1 MTDSYVE
8 GIRNERL
15 FTFYFFKFINLKFSI
30 MNKKFLS
37 VILFSALMVGTAGTF
52 TSCKDYD
59 DDIDQINKELTD
71 IKSSLSALQAKV
83 DAGKYVTNVTK
94 SGDGIVVTWNDNSTS
109 TIETIKGD
117 KGDKGD
123 KVEITI
129 DPTTKNW
136 KIDGT
141 DTGICAEGKDGGA
154 GTPGTPGAAGKDAK
168 SPTISEETGNW
179 VVYAWDSE
187 KQEYVGTDT
196 GVSAKG
202 ASAYVVDKGNYYE
215 LNVAVDKAGSA
226 YTTVKLPK
234 TPVVITEIEVMGQ
247 VVTEDNGKTYQVTDW
262 SEPISY
268 NFVLATKANADK
280 WNKLDGAK
288 KLKEGQALSTLSNGN
303 LLVRIAP
310 AALDASEFSFK
321 MVNSKLGEAPMTLG
335 TPTAFNGLLT
345 RAVSGNGLW
354 AMPLSAN
361 EGETYKKEA
370 DYKAKFTVGDKA
382 IAYALQE
389 ADGFTTLYNLSF
401 EFNENIDLA
410 AKPIKLNDKA
420 IDSAT
425 DQDNTK
431 VTPATIGELLT
442 VKFDNPQNVYDAY
455 VEIDEATIV
464 RWGITDINGLSFKIG
479 KLADNITTTYFPI
492 TIHYVALDGMVK
504 STTTNVKPA
513 KSLNGVT
520 TLPSQNIEISAT
532 VANNKKDYSL
542 TPMFEDLAGSAL
554 ILWKADVAD
563 KAITV
568 YRVESTGDV
577 VEEGLANAVTFD
589 KSALKDITK
598 LTLNVDAA
606 RTTAYKLDKSYYAK
620 IDFKDANGEILNTVK
635 APFTLSIPALSKFLV
650 KENVVFGTTST
661 GKAYMNV
668 EDQATPYSADG
679 VSRYAFK
686 HAFNKFDNV
695 YANNSTIKFAID
707 PAQKI
712 GNTVIV
718 GNYAKLVEIAA
729 TATQK
734 PEVAIELIAS
744 ADGSQ
749 KAYHTPINIVIA
761 EAKYLGIYPYGETE
775 RAANAFKL
783 DVMSPIEQGTVEAAS
798 AAGISVVATS
808 EGVAKLYEKD
818 FKAATYAGIAY
829 KIFKDK
835 FAAGDTE
842 ASLYTSP
849 YISDVTFES
858 ANTNVFTVEKNGV
871 GAKKN
876 GNKVEEGYVEVTPK
890 NAGYDTTEKLNV
902 TVKDIWGYT
911 KKADIN
917 VTVKPNSAN

>member
-1 MTDSYVE
+1 
-8 GIRNERL
+8 
-15 FTFYFFKFINLKFSI
+15 

-136 KIDGT
+136 KIDGI

-154 GTPGTPGAAGKDAK
+154 GTPGAPGAAGKDAK

-247 VVTEDNGKTYQVTDW
+247 VVTKDNGKTYQVTDW

-577 VEEGLANAVTFD
+577 VETGLANAVTFD

>member
-1 MTDSYVE
+1 
-8 GIRNERL
+8 
-15 FTFYFFKFINLKFSI
+15 

-141 DTGICAEGKDGGA
+141 DTGICAEAKDGGA
-154 GTPGTPGAAGKDAK
+154 GTPGAPGAAGKDAK

-577 VEEGLANAVTFD
+577 VETGLANAVTFD

>member
-1 MTDSYVE
+1 
-8 GIRNERL
+8 
-15 FTFYFFKFINLKFSI
+15 

-136 KIDGT
+136 KIDGI

-154 GTPGTPGAAGKDAK
+154 GTPGAPGAAGKDAK

-247 VVTEDNGKTYQVTDW
+247 VVTKDNGKTYQVTDW

-370 DYKAKFTVGDKA
+370 DYKAKFTVDNKA

-464 RWGITDINGLSFKIG
+464 RWGITDIDGLSFKIG

-492 TIHYVALDGMVK
+492 TIHYVALDGKVT
-504 STTTNVKPA
+504 STPTNVKPA
-513 KSLNGVT
+513 KSLSGVT
-520 TLPSQNIEISAT
+520 TLPTQNFEISAT
-532 VANNKKDYSL
+532 AANNKKDYSL
-542 TPMFEDLAGSAL
+542 APMFEDLANNAL
-554 ILWKADVAD
+554 VLWKADVDIAKTKD
-563 KAITV
+563 AIKV
-568 YRVESTGDV
+568 YRINANGTTTEMPNVTV
-577 VEEGLANAVTFD
+577 VFD
-589 KSALKDITK
+589 KDNKDLTK
-598 LTLNVDAA
+598 LTINVDDA
-606 RTTAYKLDKSYYAK
+606 RSTAYELDKNYYA
-620 IDFKDANGEILNTVK
+620 EIKFLDQNSEVLNTVK

-661 GKAYMNV
+661 GKAYMNT
-668 EDQATPYSADG
+668 EDLVTPAAGTPYA
-679 VSRYAFK
+679 SRYAFK

-695 YANNSTIKFAID
+695 YANSSTITFAID

-712 GNTVIV
+712 NNVAVANTH
-718 GNYAKLVEIAA
+718 AKLTDAS
-729 TATQK
+729 TSN
-734 PEVAIELIAS
+734 VAIELIG
-744 ADGSQ
+744 D
-749 KAYHTPINIVIA
+749 KAYHTPINIVISD
-761 EAKYLGIYPYGETE
+761 AKYLGIYAYGETE

-890 NAGYDTTEKLNV
+890 NAGYDTTEKRNV

>member
-1 MTDSYVE
+1 
-8 GIRNERL
+8 
-15 FTFYFFKFINLKFSI
+15 

-154 GTPGTPGAAGKDAK
+154 GTPGAPGAAGKDAK

-504 STTTNVKPA
+504 YTTTNVKPA

-577 VEEGLANAVTFD
+577 VETGLANAVTFD

>member
-1 MTDSYVE
+1 
-8 GIRNERL
+8 
-15 FTFYFFKFINLKFSI
+15 

-37 VILFSALMVGTAGTF
+37 VILFSALMIGTAGTF

-59 DDIDQINKELTD
+59 DDIDQINNELTE

-94 SGDGIVVTWNDNSTS
+94 SGDGIVVTWNDGTSS

-123 KVEITI
+123 KVTITI
-129 DPTTKNW
+129 DPTSKNW
-136 KIDGT
+136 MIDGI
-141 DTGICAEGKDGGA
+141 DTGICAEGKDGA
-154 GTPGTPGAAGKDAK
+154 GTSGTNGVDAK
-168 SPTISEETGNW
+168 SPSISETTGNW

-234 TPVVITEIEVMGQ
+234 TPVVITEIEVLGQ
-247 VVTEDNGKTYQVTDW
+247 IIENADGSAKLTAWGNAGI
-262 SEPISY
+262 PY
-268 NFVLATKANADK
+268 NFTLVSKAQAK
-280 WNKLDGAK
+280 AWNDLDGSK
-288 KLKEGQALSTLSNGN
+288 KLKENQALSTLSNSD
-303 LLVRIAP
+303 LLIRIAP

-335 TPTAFNGLLT
+335 APEAFNGLLT

-354 AMPLSAN
+354 KVAVSAN
-361 EGETYKKEA
+361 EGETYENNA
-370 DYKAKFTVGDKA
+370 AYNANFTYKSNP

-389 ADGFTTLYNLSF
+389 ADGFATTYNLSF
-401 EFNENIDLA
+401 KYDNSIDLTA
-410 AKPIKLNDKA
+410 EPVSINDEA
-420 IDSAT
+420 LAT
-425 DQDNTK
+425 LPNTTP
-431 VTPATIGELLT
+431 VTVGEMLT
-442 VKFDNPQNVYDAY
+442 VEFDNPQNVYDDY
-455 VEIDEATIV
+455 IEIDEATQV
-464 RWGITDINGLSFKIG
+464 RWGITDIEGLSFKVG

-492 TIHYVALDGMVK
+492 IVHYVTLDGNTA
-504 STTTNVKPA
+504 STTYNIKPA
-513 KSLNGVT
+513 KTLNGVT
-520 TLPSQNIEISAT
+520 VLESQNIEISAT

-554 ILWKADVAD
+554 ILWKADVED

-577 VEEGLANAVTFD
+577 VEAGLANAVTFD

-635 APFTLSIPALSKFLV
+635 VPFTLSIPALSKFLV

-661 GKAYMNV
+661 GKAYMNT
-668 EDQATPYSADG
+668 EDLVTPAAGTPYA
-679 VSRYAFK
+679 SRYAFK

-695 YANNSTIKFAID
+695 YANSSTITFAID

-712 GNTVIV
+712 NNAAVANTH
-718 GNYAKLVEIAA
+718 AKLTDAS
-729 TATQK
+729 TSD
-734 PEVAIELIAS
+734 VAIELIG
-744 ADGSQ
+744 D
-749 KAYHTPINIVIA
+749 KAYHTPINIVISD
-761 EAKYLGIYPYGETE
+761 AKYLGIYAYGETE

-835 FAAGDTE
+835 FAATGDTE
-842 ASLYTSP
+842 ATLYTSP

>member
-1 MTDSYVE
+1 
-8 GIRNERL
+8 
-15 FTFYFFKFINLKFSI
+15 

-136 KIDGT
+136 KIDGI

-154 GTPGTPGAAGKDAK
+154 GTPGAPGAAGKDAK

-370 DYKAKFTVGDKA
+370 DYKAKFTVDNKA

-464 RWGITDINGLSFKIG
+464 RWGITDIDGLSFKIG

-532 VANNKKDYSL
+532 AANNKKDYSL

-577 VEEGLANAVTFD
+577 VETGLANAVTFD

>member
-1 MTDSYVE
+1 MRKGFKMRDYS
-8 GIRNERL
+8 L
-15 FTFYFFKFINLKFSI
+15 FIFFKFINLKFSI

-37 VILFSALMVGTAGTF
+37 VILFSALMVGTTGTF

-59 DDIDQINKELTD
+59 DDIDQINNELTE

-94 SGDGIVVTWNDNSTS
+94 SGDGIVVTWNDGTSS

-123 KVEITI
+123 KVTITI
-129 DPTTKNW
+129 DPTSKNW
-136 KIDGT
+136 MIDGI
-141 DTGICAEGKDGGA
+141 DTGICAEGKDGA
-154 GTPGTPGAAGKDAK
+154 GTSGTNGVDAK
-168 SPTISEETGNW
+168 SPSISETTGNW

-234 TPVVITEIEVMGQ
+234 TPVVITEIEVLGQ
-247 VVTEDNGKTYQVTDW
+247 IIENADGSAKLTAWGNAGI
-262 SEPISY
+262 PY
-268 NFVLATKANADK
+268 NFTLVSKAQAK
-280 WNKLDGAK
+280 AWNDLDGSK
-288 KLKEGQALSTLSNGN
+288 KLKENQALSTLSNSD
-303 LLVRIAP
+303 LLIRIAP

-335 TPTAFNGLLT
+335 APEAFNGLLT

-354 AMPLSAN
+354 KVAVSAN
-361 EGETYKKEA
+361 EGETYKDNA
-370 DYKAKFTVGDKA
+370 AYNANFTYKSNP

-389 ADGFTTLYNLSF
+389 ADGFATTYNLSF
-401 EFNENIDLA
+401 KYDNSIDLTA
-410 AKPIKLNDKA
+410 EPVSINDEA
-420 IDSAT
+420 LAT
-425 DQDNTK
+425 LPNTTP
-431 VTPATIGELLT
+431 VTVGEMLT
-442 VKFDNPQNVYDAY
+442 VEFDNPQNVYDAY
-455 VEIDEATIV
+455 IEIDEATQV
-464 RWGITDINGLSFKIG
+464 RWGITDIEGLSFKVG

-492 TIHYVALDGMVK
+492 IVHYVTLDGNTA
-504 STTTNVKPA
+504 STTYNIKPA
-513 KSLNGVT
+513 KTLNGVT
-520 TLPSQNIEISAT
+520 VLESQNIEISAT
-532 VANNKKDYSL
+532 AANNKKDYSL

-554 ILWKADVAD
+554 ILWKADVED

-577 VEEGLANAVTFD
+577 VEAGLANAVTFD

-635 APFTLSIPALSKFLV
+635 VPFTLSIPALSKFLV

-661 GKAYMNV
+661 GKAYMNT
-668 EDQATPYSADG
+668 EDLVTPAAGTPYA
-679 VSRYAFK
+679 SRYAFK

-695 YANNSTIKFAID
+695 YANSSTITFAID

-712 GNTVIV
+712 NNAAVANTH
-718 GNYAKLVEIAA
+718 AKLTDAS
-729 TATQK
+729 TSD
-734 PEVAIELIAS
+734 VAIELIG
-744 ADGSQ
+744 D
-749 KAYHTPINIVIA
+749 KAYHTPINIVISD
-761 EAKYLGIYPYGETE
+761 AKYLGIYAYGETE

-835 FAAGDTE
+835 FAATGDTE
-842 ASLYTSP
+842 ATLYTSP

>member
-1 MTDSYVE
+1 M
-8 GIRNERL
+8 
-15 FTFYFFKFINLKFSI
+15 
-30 MNKKFLS
+30 
-37 VILFSALMVGTAGTF
+37 
-52 TSCKDYD
+52 
-59 DDIDQINKELTD
+59 
-71 IKSSLSALQAKV
+71 
-83 DAGKYVTNVTK
+83 
-94 SGDGIVVTWNDNSTS
+94 
-109 TIETIKGD
+109 
-117 KGDKGD
+117 
-123 KVEITI
+123 
-129 DPTTKNW
+129 
-136 KIDGT
+136 
-141 DTGICAEGKDGGA
+141 
-154 GTPGTPGAAGKDAK
+154 
-168 SPTISEETGNW
+168 
-179 VVYAWDSE
+179 
-187 KQEYVGTDT
+187 
-196 GVSAKG
+196 
-202 ASAYVVDKGNYYE
+202 
-215 LNVAVDKAGSA
+215 
-226 YTTVKLPK
+226 
-234 TPVVITEIEVMGQ
+234 
-247 VVTEDNGKTYQVTDW
+247 
-262 SEPISY
+262 
-268 NFVLATKANADK
+268 
-280 WNKLDGAK
+280 
-288 KLKEGQALSTLSNGN
+288 
-303 LLVRIAP
+303 
-310 AALDASEFSFK
+310 
-321 MVNSKLGEAPMTLG
+321 
-335 TPTAFNGLLT
+335 
-345 RAVSGNGLW
+345 
-354 AMPLSAN
+354 
-361 EGETYKKEA
+361 
-370 DYKAKFTVGDKA
+370 
-382 IAYALQE
+382 
-389 ADGFTTLYNLSF
+389 
-401 EFNENIDLA
+401 
-410 AKPIKLNDKA
+410 
-420 IDSAT
+420 
-425 DQDNTK
+425 
-431 VTPATIGELLT
+431 
-442 VKFDNPQNVYDAY
+442 KFDNPQNVYDAY

-464 RWGITDINGLSFKIG
+464 RWGITDIDGLSFKIG

-492 TIHYVALDGMVK
+492 TIHYVALDGVVK

-513 KSLNGVT
+513 KSLSGVT

-532 VANNKKDYSL
+532 AANNKKDYSL

-577 VEEGLANAVTFD
+577 VEAGLANAVTFD

-661 GKAYMNV
+661 GKAYMNT
-668 EDQATPYSADG
+668 EDLVTPAAGTPYA
-679 VSRYAFK
+679 SRYAFK

-695 YANNSTIKFAID
+695 YANSSTITFAID

-712 GNTVIV
+712 NNVAVANTH
-718 GNYAKLVEIAA
+718 AKLTDAS
-729 TATQK
+729 TSN
-734 PEVAIELIAS
+734 VAIELIG
-744 ADGSQ
+744 D
-749 KAYHTPINIVIA
+749 KAYHTPINIVISD
-761 EAKYLGIYPYGETE
+761 AKYLGIYAYGETE

>member
-1 MTDSYVE
+1 
-8 GIRNERL
+8 
-15 FTFYFFKFINLKFSI
+15 

-37 VILFSALMVGTAGTF
+37 VILFSALMIGTAGTF

-59 DDIDQINKELTD
+59 DDIDQINNELTE

-94 SGDGIVVTWNDNSTS
+94 SGDGIVVTWNDGTSS

-123 KVEITI
+123 KVTITI
-129 DPTTKNW
+129 DPTSKNW
-136 KIDGT
+136 MIDGI
-141 DTGICAEGKDGGA
+141 DTGICAEGKDGA
-154 GTPGTPGAAGKDAK
+154 GTSGTNGVDAK
-168 SPTISEETGNW
+168 SPSISETTGNW

-247 VVTEDNGKTYQVTDW
+247 VATEDNGKTYQVTDW

-288 KLKEGQALSTLSNGN
+288 KLKEGQALSTLSNRN

-370 DYKAKFTVGDKA
+370 DYKAKFTVDNKA

-455 VEIDEATIV
+455 IEIDEATIV
-464 RWGITDINGLSFKIG
+464 RWGITDIDGLSFKIG

-492 TIHYVALDGMVK
+492 TIHYVALDGVVK

-513 KSLNGVT
+513 KSLSGVT

-532 VANNKKDYSL
+532 AANNKKDYSL

-577 VEEGLANAVTFD
+577 VETGLANAVTFD

-661 GKAYMNV
+661 GKAYMNT
-668 EDQATPYSADG
+668 EDLVTSAAGTPYA
-679 VSRYAFK
+679 SRYAFK

-695 YANNSTIKFAID
+695 YANSSTITFAID

-712 GNTVIV
+712 NNVAVANTH
-718 GNYAKLVEIAA
+718 AKLTNAS
-729 TATQK
+729 TSN
-734 PEVAIELIAS
+734 VAIELIG
-744 ADGSQ
+744 D
-749 KAYHTPINIVIA
+749 KAYHTPINIVISD
-761 EAKYLGIYPYGETE
+761 AKYLGIYAYGETE

-835 FAAGDTE
+835 FATGDTE

>member
-1 MTDSYVE
+1 
-8 GIRNERL
+8 
-15 FTFYFFKFINLKFSI
+15 

-37 VILFSALMVGTAGTF
+37 VILFSALMIGTAGTF

-59 DDIDQINKELTD
+59 DDIDQINNELTE

-94 SGDGIVVTWNDNSTS
+94 SGDGIVVTWNDGTSS

-123 KVEITI
+123 KVTITI
-129 DPTTKNW
+129 DPTSKNW
-136 KIDGT
+136 MIDGI
-141 DTGICAEGKDGGA
+141 DTGICAEGKDGA
-154 GTPGTPGAAGKDAK
+154 GTSGTNGVDAK
-168 SPTISEETGNW
+168 SPSISETTGNW

-234 TPVVITEIEVMGQ
+234 TPVVITEIEVLGQ
-247 VVTEDNGKTYQVTDW
+247 IIENADGSAKLTAWGNAGI
-262 SEPISY
+262 PY
-268 NFVLATKANADK
+268 NFTLVSKAQAK
-280 WNKLDGAK
+280 AWNDLDGSK
-288 KLKEGQALSTLSNGN
+288 KLKENQALSTLSNSD
-303 LLVRIAP
+303 LLIRIAP

-335 TPTAFNGLLT
+335 VPEAFNGLLT

-354 AMPLSAN
+354 KVAVSAN
-361 EGETYKKEA
+361 EGETYKDNA
-370 DYKAKFTVGDKA
+370 AYNANFTYKTNP

-389 ADGFTTLYNLSF
+389 ADGFATTYNLSF
-401 EFNENIDLA
+401 EYDGTIDLTA
-410 AKPIKLNDKA
+410 APISINDEA
-420 IDSAT
+420 LAAQPST
-425 DQDNTK
+425 TS
-431 VTPATIGELLT
+431 VTVGEMLT
-442 VKFDNPQNVYDAY
+442 VEFDNPQNVYDAY
-455 VEIDEATIV
+455 IEIDEATQV
-464 RWGITDINGLSFKIG
+464 RWGITDIEGLSFKVG

-492 TIHYVALDGMVK
+492 IVHYVTLDGNTA
-504 STTTNVKPA
+504 STTYNIKPA
-513 KSLNGVT
+513 KTLNGVT
-520 TLPSQNIEISAT
+520 VLESQNIEISAT
-532 VANNKKDYSL
+532 AANNKKDYSL
-542 TPMFEDLAGSAL
+542 APMFEDLAGSAL
-554 ILWKADVAD
+554 ILWKADVED

-577 VEEGLANAVTFD
+577 VEAGLANAVTFD

-635 APFTLSIPALSKFLV
+635 VPFTLSIPALSKFLV

-661 GKAYMNV
+661 GKAYMNT
-668 EDQATPYSADG
+668 EDLVTPAAGTPYA
-679 VSRYAFK
+679 SRYAFK

-695 YANNSTIKFAID
+695 YANSSTITFAID

-712 GNTVIV
+712 NNAAVANTH
-718 GNYAKLVEIAA
+718 AKLTDAS
-729 TATQK
+729 TSD
-734 PEVAIELIAS
+734 VAIELIG
-744 ADGSQ
+744 D
-749 KAYHTPINIVIA
+749 KAYHTPINIVISD
-761 EAKYLGIYPYGETE
+761 AKYLGIYAYGETE

-835 FAAGDTE
+835 FATGDTE

-890 NAGYDTTEKLNV
+890 NAGYDTTVKLNV

>member
-8 GIRNERL
+8 GIQNERL

-37 VILFSALMVGTAGTF
+37 VILFSALMVGTTGTF

-59 DDIDQINKELTD
+59 DDIDQINNELTE

-94 SGDGIVVTWNDNSTS
+94 SGDGIVVTWNDGTSS

-123 KVEITI
+123 KVTITI
-129 DPTTKNW
+129 DPTSKNW
-136 KIDGT
+136 MIDGI
-141 DTGICAEGKDGGA
+141 DTGICAEGKDGA
-154 GTPGTPGAAGKDAK
+154 GTSGTNGVDAK
-168 SPTISEETGNW
+168 SPSISETTGNW

-234 TPVVITEIEVMGQ
+234 TPVVITEIEVLGQ
-247 VVTEDNGKTYQVTDW
+247 IIENADGSAKLTAWGNAGI
-262 SEPISY
+262 PY
-268 NFVLATKANADK
+268 NFTLVSKAQAK
-280 WNKLDGAK
+280 AWNDLDGSK
-288 KLKEGQALSTLSNGN
+288 KLKENQALSTLSNSD
-303 LLVRIAP
+303 LLIRIAP

-335 TPTAFNGLLT
+335 APEAFNGLLT

-354 AMPLSAN
+354 KVAVSAN
-361 EGETYKKEA
+361 EGETYKDNA
-370 DYKAKFTVGDKA
+370 AYNANFTYKSNP

-389 ADGFTTLYNLSF
+389 ADGFATTYNLSF
-401 EFNENIDLA
+401 KYDNSIDLTA
-410 AKPIKLNDKA
+410 EPVSINDEA
-420 IDSAT
+420 LAT
-425 DQDNTK
+425 LPNTTP
-431 VTPATIGELLT
+431 VTVGEMLT
-442 VKFDNPQNVYDAY
+442 VEFDNPQNVYDAY
-455 VEIDEATIV
+455 IEIDEATQV
-464 RWGITDINGLSFKIG
+464 RWGITDIEGLSFKVG

-492 TIHYVALDGMVK
+492 IVHYVTLDGNTA
-504 STTTNVKPA
+504 STTYNIKPA
-513 KSLNGVT
+513 KTLNGVT
-520 TLPSQNIEISAT
+520 VLESQNIEISAT
-532 VANNKKDYSL
+532 AANNKKDYSL

-554 ILWKADVAD
+554 ILWKADVED

-577 VEEGLANAVTFD
+577 VEAGLANAVTFD

-635 APFTLSIPALSKFLV
+635 VPFTLSIPALSKFLV

-661 GKAYMNV
+661 GKAYMNT
-668 EDQATPYSADG
+668 EDLVTPAAGTPYA
-679 VSRYAFK
+679 SRYAFK

-695 YANNSTIKFAID
+695 YANSSTITFAID

-712 GNTVIV
+712 NNAAVANTH
-718 GNYAKLVEIAA
+718 AKLTDAS
-729 TATQK
+729 TSD
-734 PEVAIELIAS
+734 VAIELIG
-744 ADGSQ
+744 D
-749 KAYHTPINIVIA
+749 KAYHTPINIVISD
-761 EAKYLGIYPYGETE
+761 AKYLGIYAYGETE

-835 FAAGDTE
+835 FAATGDTE
-842 ASLYTSP
+842 ATLYTSP

>member
-1 MTDSYVE
+1 
-8 GIRNERL
+8 
-15 FTFYFFKFINLKFSI
+15 

-59 DDIDQINKELTD
+59 DDIDQINNELTE

-94 SGDGIVVTWNDNSTS
+94 SGDGIVVTWNDGTSS

-123 KVEITI
+123 KVTITI
-129 DPTTKNW
+129 DPTSKNW
-136 KIDGT
+136 MIDGI
-141 DTGICAEGKDGGA
+141 DTGICAEGKDGA
-154 GTPGTPGAAGKDAK
+154 GTSGTNGVDAK
-168 SPTISEETGNW
+168 SPSISETTGNW

-234 TPVVITEIEVMGQ
+234 TPVVITEIEVLGQ
-247 VVTEDNGKTYQVTDW
+247 IIENADGSAKLTAWGNAGI
-262 SEPISY
+262 PY
-268 NFVLATKANADK
+268 NFTLVSKAQAK
-280 WNKLDGAK
+280 AWNDLDGSK
-288 KLKEGQALSTLSNGN
+288 KLKENQALSTLSNSD
-303 LLVRIAP
+303 LLIRIAP

-335 TPTAFNGLLT
+335 APEAFNGLLT

-354 AMPLSAN
+354 KVAVSAN
-361 EGETYKKEA
+361 EGETYKDNA
-370 DYKAKFTVGDKA
+370 AYNANFTYKSNP

-389 ADGFTTLYNLSF
+389 ADGFATTYNLSF
-401 EFNENIDLA
+401 KYDNSIDLTA
-410 AKPIKLNDKA
+410 EPVSINDEA
-420 IDSAT
+420 LAT
-425 DQDNTK
+425 LPNTTP
-431 VTPATIGELLT
+431 VTVGEMLT
-442 VKFDNPQNVYDAY
+442 VEFDNPQNVYDAY
-455 VEIDEATIV
+455 IEIDEATQV
-464 RWGITDINGLSFKIG
+464 RWGITDIEGLSFKVG

-492 TIHYVALDGMVK
+492 IVHYVTLDGNTA
-504 STTTNVKPA
+504 STTYNIKPA
-513 KSLNGVT
+513 KTLNGVT
-520 TLPSQNIEISAT
+520 VLESQNIEISAT
-532 VANNKKDYSL
+532 AANNKKDYSL

-554 ILWKADVAD
+554 ILWKADVED

-577 VEEGLANAVTFD
+577 VEAGLANAVTFD

-635 APFTLSIPALSKFLV
+635 VPFTLSIPALSKFLV

-661 GKAYMNV
+661 GKAYMNT
-668 EDQATPYSADG
+668 EDLVTPAAGTPYA
-679 VSRYAFK
+679 SRYAFK

-695 YANNSTIKFAID
+695 YANSSTITFAID

-712 GNTVIV
+712 NNAAVANTH
-718 GNYAKLVEIAA
+718 AKLTDAS
-729 TATQK
+729 TSD
-734 PEVAIELIAS
+734 VAIELIG
-744 ADGSQ
+744 D
-749 KAYHTPINIVIA
+749 KAYHTPINIVISD
-761 EAKYLGIYPYGETE
+761 AKYLGIYAYGETE

-835 FAAGDTE
+835 FAATGDTE
-842 ASLYTSP
+842 ATLYTSP

>member
-1 MTDSYVE
+1 
-8 GIRNERL
+8 
-15 FTFYFFKFINLKFSI
+15 

-37 VILFSALMVGTAGTF
+37 VILFSALMVGTTGTF

-59 DDIDQINKELTD
+59 DDIDQINNELTE

-94 SGDGIVVTWNDNSTS
+94 SGDGIVVTWNDGTSS

-123 KVEITI
+123 KVTITI
-129 DPTTKNW
+129 DPTSKNW
-136 KIDGT
+136 MIDGI
-141 DTGICAEGKDGGA
+141 DTGICAEGKDGA
-154 GTPGTPGAAGKDAK
+154 GTSGTNGVDAK
-168 SPTISEETGNW
+168 SPSISETTGNW

-234 TPVVITEIEVMGQ
+234 TPVVITEIEVLGQ
-247 VVTEDNGKTYQVTDW
+247 IIENADGSAKLTAWGNAGI
-262 SEPISY
+262 PY
-268 NFVLATKANADK
+268 NFTLVSKAQAK
-280 WNKLDGAK
+280 AWNDLDGSK
-288 KLKEGQALSTLSNGN
+288 KLKENQALSTLSNSD
-303 LLVRIAP
+303 LLIRIAP

-335 TPTAFNGLLT
+335 APEAFNGLLT

-354 AMPLSAN
+354 KVAVSAN
-361 EGETYKKEA
+361 EGETYKDNA
-370 DYKAKFTVGDKA
+370 AYNANFTYKNNP

-389 ADGFTTLYNLSF
+389 ADGFATTYNLSF
-401 EFNENIDLA
+401 KYDNSIDLTA
-410 AKPIKLNDKA
+410 EPVSINDEA
-420 IDSAT
+420 LAT
-425 DQDNTK
+425 LPNTTP
-431 VTPATIGELLT
+431 VTVGEMLT
-442 VKFDNPQNVYDAY
+442 VEFDNPQNVYDAY
-455 VEIDEATIV
+455 IEIDEATQV
-464 RWGITDINGLSFKIG
+464 RWGITDIEGLSFKVG

-492 TIHYVALDGMVK
+492 IVHYVTLDGNTA
-504 STTTNVKPA
+504 STTYNIKPA
-513 KSLNGVT
+513 KTLNGVT
-520 TLPSQNIEISAT
+520 VLESQNIEISAT
-532 VANNKKDYSL
+532 AANNKKDYSL

-554 ILWKADVAD
+554 ILWKADVED

-577 VEEGLANAVTFD
+577 VEAGLANAVTFD

-635 APFTLSIPALSKFLV
+635 VPFTLSIPALSKFLV

-661 GKAYMNV
+661 GKAYMNT
-668 EDQATPYSADG
+668 EDLVTPAAGTPYA
-679 VSRYAFK
+679 SRYAFK

-695 YANNSTIKFAID
+695 YANSSTITFAID

-712 GNTVIV
+712 NNAAVANTH
-718 GNYAKLVEIAA
+718 AKLTDAS
-729 TATQK
+729 TSD
-734 PEVAIELIAS
+734 VAIELIG
-744 ADGSQ
+744 D
-749 KAYHTPINIVIA
+749 KAYHTPINIVISD
-761 EAKYLGIYPYGETE
+761 AKYLGIYAYGETE

-835 FAAGDTE
+835 FAATGDTE
-842 ASLYTSP
+842 ATLYTSP

>member
-1 MTDSYVE
+1 
-8 GIRNERL
+8 
-15 FTFYFFKFINLKFSI
+15 

>member
-1 MTDSYVE
+1 
-8 GIRNERL
+8 
-15 FTFYFFKFINLKFSI
+15 

-37 VILFSALMVGTAGTF
+37 VILFSALMVGTTGTF

-59 DDIDQINKELTD
+59 DDIDQINNELTE

-94 SGDGIVVTWNDNSTS
+94 SGDGIVVTWNDGTSS

-123 KVEITI
+123 KVTITI
-129 DPTTKNW
+129 DPTSKNW
-136 KIDGT
+136 MIDGI
-141 DTGICAEGKDGGA
+141 DTGICAEGKDGA
-154 GTPGTPGAAGKDAK
+154 GTSGTNGVDAK
-168 SPTISEETGNW
+168 SPSISETTGNW

-234 TPVVITEIEVMGQ
+234 TPVVITEIEVLGQ
-247 VVTEDNGKTYQVTDW
+247 IIENADGSAKLTAWGNDGI
-262 SEPISY
+262 PY
-268 NFVLATKANADK
+268 NFTLVSKAQAK
-280 WNKLDGAK
+280 AWNDLDGSK
-288 KLKEGQALSTLSNGN
+288 KLKENQALSTLSNSD
-303 LLVRIAP
+303 LLIRIAP

-335 TPTAFNGLLT
+335 APEAFNGLLT

-354 AMPLSAN
+354 KVAVSAN
-361 EGETYKKEA
+361 EGETYKDNA
-370 DYKAKFTVGDKA
+370 AYNANFTYKSNP

-389 ADGFTTLYNLSF
+389 ADGFATTYNLSF
-401 EFNENIDLA
+401 KYDNSIDLTA
-410 AKPIKLNDKA
+410 EPVSINDEA
-420 IDSAT
+420 LAT
-425 DQDNTK
+425 LSNTTP
-431 VTPATIGELLT
+431 VTVGEMLT
-442 VKFDNPQNVYDAY
+442 VEFDNPQNVYDAY
-455 VEIDEATIV
+455 IEIDEATQV
-464 RWGITDINGLSFKIG
+464 RWGITDIEGLSFKVG

-492 TIHYVALDGMVK
+492 IVHYVTLDGNTA
-504 STTTNVKPA
+504 STTYNIKPA
-513 KSLNGVT
+513 KTLNGVT
-520 TLPSQNIEISAT
+520 VLESQNIEISAT
-532 VANNKKDYSL
+532 AANNKKDYSL

-554 ILWKADVAD
+554 ILWKADVED

-577 VEEGLANAVTFD
+577 VEAGLANAVTFD

-598 LTLNVDAA
+598 LTLNVDTA

-635 APFTLSIPALSKFLV
+635 VPFTLSIPALSKFLV

-661 GKAYMNV
+661 GKAYMNT
-668 EDQATPYSADG
+668 EDLVTPAAGTPYA
-679 VSRYAFK
+679 SRYAFK

-695 YANNSTIKFAID
+695 YANSSTITFAID

-712 GNTVIV
+712 NNAAVANTH
-718 GNYAKLVEIAA
+718 AKLTDAS
-729 TATQK
+729 TSD
-734 PEVAIELIAS
+734 VAIELIG
-744 ADGSQ
+744 D
-749 KAYHTPINIVIA
+749 KAYHTPINIVISD
-761 EAKYLGIYPYGETE
+761 AKYLGIYAYGETE

-835 FAAGDTE
+835 FAATGDTE
-842 ASLYTSP
+842 ATLYTSP

>member
-1 MTDSYVE
+1 
-8 GIRNERL
+8 
-15 FTFYFFKFINLKFSI
+15 

-59 DDIDQINKELTD
+59 DDIDQINNELTE

-94 SGDGIVVTWNDNSTS
+94 SGDGIVVTWNDGTSS

-123 KVEITI
+123 KVTITI
-129 DPTTKNW
+129 DPASKNW
-136 KIDGT
+136 MIDGI
-141 DTGICAEGKDGGA
+141 DTGICAEGKDGA
-154 GTPGTPGAAGKDAK
+154 GTSGTNGVDAK
-168 SPTISEETGNW
+168 SPSISETTGNW

-234 TPVVITEIEVMGQ
+234 TPVVITEIEVLGEIIENADGSAKL
-247 VVTEDNGKTYQVTDW
+247 TAWGNAGI
-262 SEPISY
+262 PY
-268 NFVLATKANADK
+268 NFTLVSKAQAK
-280 WNKLDGAK
+280 AWNDLDGSK
-288 KLKEGQALSTLSNGN
+288 KLKENQALSTLSNSD
-303 LLVRIAP
+303 LLIRIAP

-335 TPTAFNGLLT
+335 APEAFNGLLT

-354 AMPLSAN
+354 KVAVSAN
-361 EGETYKKEA
+361 EGETYKDNA
-370 DYKAKFTVGDKA
+370 AYNANFTYKTNP

-389 ADGFTTLYNLSF
+389 ADGFATTYNLSF
-401 EFNENIDLA
+401 EYDGTIDLTA
-410 AKPIKLNDKA
+410 APISINDEA
-420 IDSAT
+420 LAAQPGTTS
-425 DQDNTK
+425 
-431 VTPATIGELLT
+431 VTVGEMLT
-442 VKFDNPQNVYDAY
+442 VEFDNPQNVYDAY
-455 VEIDEATIV
+455 IEIDEATQV
-464 RWGITDINGLSFKIG
+464 RWGITDIKGLSFKVG

-492 TIHYVALDGMVK
+492 TVHYVTLDGNTA
-504 STTTNVKPA
+504 STTYNIKPA
-513 KSLNGVT
+513 KTLNGVT
-520 TLPSQNIEISAT
+520 VLESQNIEISAT
-532 VANNKKDYSL
+532 AANNKKDYSL
-542 TPMFEDLAGSAL
+542 APMFEDLAGNAL
-554 ILWKADVAD
+554 VLWKADVAD

-577 VEEGLANAVTFD
+577 EEACLANAVTFD
-589 KSALKDITK
+589 KAALKDITK
-598 LTLNVDAA
+598 LTLNVDPA
-606 RTTAYKLDKSYYAK
+606 RTTEYKLDKSYYAK
-620 IDFKDANGEILNTVK
+620 IDFKDADGEILNTVK
-635 APFTLSIPALSKFLV
+635 VPFTLSIPALSKFLV
-650 KENVVFGTTST
+650 KENVVFGTTSI
-661 GKAYMNV
+661 GKAYMNM
-668 EDQATPYSADG
+668 EDQASPYSLDG

-695 YANNSTIKFAID
+695 YANSSTIKFAID

-712 GNTVIV
+712 GNTAIV
-718 GNYAKLVEIAA
+718 NNYAKLVNEASN
-729 TATQK
+729 T
-734 PEVAIELIAS
+734 VAIELIAA

-749 KAYHTPINIVIA
+749 KAYHTPISIVIS
-761 EAKYLGIYPYGETE
+761 EAKYLGIYAYSETE

-835 FAAGDTE
+835 FATGDTE

>member
-1 MTDSYVE
+1 
-8 GIRNERL
+8 
-15 FTFYFFKFINLKFSI
+15 

-37 VILFSALMVGTAGTF
+37 VILFSALMVGTTGTF

-59 DDIDQINKELTD
+59 DDIDQINNELTE

-94 SGDGIVVTWNDNSTS
+94 SGDGIVVTWNDGTSS

-123 KVEITI
+123 KVTITI
-129 DPTTKNW
+129 DPTSKNW
-136 KIDGT
+136 MIDGI
-141 DTGICAEGKDGGA
+141 DTGICAEGKDGA
-154 GTPGTPGAAGKDAK
+154 GTSVTNGVDAK
-168 SPTISEETGNW
+168 SPSISETTGNW

-234 TPVVITEIEVMGQ
+234 TPVVITEIEVLGQ
-247 VVTEDNGKTYQVTDW
+247 IIENADGSAKLTAWGNAGI
-262 SEPISY
+262 PY
-268 NFVLATKANADK
+268 NFTLVSKAQAK
-280 WNKLDGAK
+280 AWNDLDGSK
-288 KLKEGQALSTLSNGN
+288 KLKENQALSTLSNSD
-303 LLVRIAP
+303 LLIRIAP

-335 TPTAFNGLLT
+335 APEAFNGLLT

-354 AMPLSAN
+354 KVAVSAN
-361 EGETYKKEA
+361 EGETYKDNA
-370 DYKAKFTVGDKA
+370 AYNANFTYKSNP

-389 ADGFTTLYNLSF
+389 ADGFATTYNLSF
-401 EFNENIDLA
+401 KYDNSIDLTA
-410 AKPIKLNDKA
+410 EPVSINDEA
-420 IDSAT
+420 LAT
-425 DQDNTK
+425 LPNTTP
-431 VTPATIGELLT
+431 VTVGEMLT
-442 VKFDNPQNVYDAY
+442 VEFDNPQNVYDAY
-455 VEIDEATIV
+455 IEIDEATQV
-464 RWGITDINGLSFKIG
+464 RWGITDIEGLSFKVG

-492 TIHYVALDGMVK
+492 IVHYVTLDGNTA
-504 STTTNVKPA
+504 STTYNIKPA
-513 KSLNGVT
+513 KTLNGVT
-520 TLPSQNIEISAT
+520 VLESQNIEISAT
-532 VANNKKDYSL
+532 AANNKKDYSL

-554 ILWKADVAD
+554 ILWKADVED

-577 VEEGLANAVTFD
+577 VEAGLANAVTFD

-635 APFTLSIPALSKFLV
+635 VPFTLSIPALSKFLV

-661 GKAYMNV
+661 GKAYMNT
-668 EDQATPYSADG
+668 EDLVTPAAGTPYA
-679 VSRYAFK
+679 SRYAFK

-695 YANNSTIKFAID
+695 YANSSTITFAID

-712 GNTVIV
+712 NNAAVANTH
-718 GNYAKLVEIAA
+718 AKLTDAS
-729 TATQK
+729 TSD
-734 PEVAIELIAS
+734 VAIELIG
-744 ADGSQ
+744 D
-749 KAYHTPINIVIA
+749 KAYHTPINIVISD
-761 EAKYLGIYPYGETE
+761 AKYLGIYAYGETE

-835 FAAGDTE
+835 FAATGDTE
-842 ASLYTSP
+842 ATLYTSP

>member
-1 MTDSYVE
+1 M
-8 GIRNERL
+8 
-15 FTFYFFKFINLKFSI
+15 
-30 MNKKFLS
+30 
-37 VILFSALMVGTAGTF
+37 
-52 TSCKDYD
+52 
-59 DDIDQINKELTD
+59 
-71 IKSSLSALQAKV
+71 
-83 DAGKYVTNVTK
+83 
-94 SGDGIVVTWNDNSTS
+94 
-109 TIETIKGD
+109 
-117 KGDKGD
+117 
-123 KVEITI
+123 
-129 DPTTKNW
+129 
-136 KIDGT
+136 
-141 DTGICAEGKDGGA
+141 
-154 GTPGTPGAAGKDAK
+154 
-168 SPTISEETGNW
+168 
-179 VVYAWDSE
+179 
-187 KQEYVGTDT
+187 
-196 GVSAKG
+196 
-202 ASAYVVDKGNYYE
+202 
-215 LNVAVDKAGSA
+215 NVAVDKAGSA

-247 VVTEDNGKTYQVTDW
+247 VVTKDNGKTYQVTDW

-370 DYKAKFTVGDKA
+370 DYKAKFTVDNKA

-442 VKFDNPQNVYDAY
+442 VKFNNPQNVYDAY

-464 RWGITDINGLSFKIG
+464 RWGITDIDGLSFKIG

-492 TIHYVALDGMVK
+492 TIHYVALDGVVK

-513 KSLNGVT
+513 KSLSGVT

-532 VANNKKDYSL
+532 AANNKKDYSL

-577 VEEGLANAVTFD
+577 VEAGLANAVTFD

-661 GKAYMNV
+661 GKAYMNT
-668 EDQATPYSADG
+668 EDLVTPAAGTPYA
-679 VSRYAFK
+679 SRYAFK

-695 YANNSTIKFAID
+695 YANSSTITFAID

-712 GNTVIV
+712 NNVAVANTH
-718 GNYAKLVEIAA
+718 AKLTDAS
-729 TATQK
+729 TSN
-734 PEVAIELIAS
+734 VAIELIG
-744 ADGSQ
+744 D
-749 KAYHTPINIVIA
+749 KAYHTPINIVISDT
-761 EAKYLGIYPYGETE
+761 KYLGIYAYGETE

>member
-1 MTDSYVE
+1 
-8 GIRNERL
+8 
-15 FTFYFFKFINLKFSI
+15 

-37 VILFSALMVGTAGTF
+37 VILFSALMIGTAGTF

-59 DDIDQINKELTD
+59 DDIDQINNELTE

-94 SGDGIVVTWNDNSTS
+94 SGDGIVVTWNDGTSS

-123 KVEITI
+123 KVTITI
-129 DPTTKNW
+129 DPTSKNW
-136 KIDGT
+136 MIDGI
-141 DTGICAEGKDGGA
+141 DTGICAEGKDGA
-154 GTPGTPGAAGKDAK
+154 GTSGTNGVDAK
-168 SPTISEETGNW
+168 SPSISETTGNW

-234 TPVVITEIEVMGQ
+234 TPVVITEIEVLGQ
-247 VVTEDNGKTYQVTDW
+247 IIENADGSAKLTAWGNAGI
-262 SEPISY
+262 PY
-268 NFVLATKANADK
+268 NFTLVSKAQAK
-280 WNKLDGAK
+280 AWNDLDGSK
-288 KLKEGQALSTLSNGN
+288 KLKENQALSTLSNSD
-303 LLVRIAP
+303 LLIRIAP

-335 TPTAFNGLLT
+335 APEAFNGLLT

-354 AMPLSAN
+354 KVAVSAN
-361 EGETYKKEA
+361 EGETYKDNA
-370 DYKAKFTVGDKA
+370 AYNANFTYKTNP

-389 ADGFTTLYNLSF
+389 ADGFATTYNLSF
-401 EFNENIDLA
+401 EYDGTIDLTA
-410 AKPIKLNDKA
+410 APISINDEA
-420 IDSAT
+420 LAAQPGTTS
-425 DQDNTK
+425 
-431 VTPATIGELLT
+431 VTVGEMLT
-442 VKFDNPQNVYDAY
+442 VEFDNPQNVYDAY
-455 VEIDEATIV
+455 IEIDEATQV
-464 RWGITDINGLSFKIG
+464 RWGITDIKGLSFKVG

-492 TIHYVALDGMVK
+492 TVHYVTLDGNTASK
-504 STTTNVKPA
+504 TYNIKPA
-513 KSLNGVT
+513 KTLNGVT
-520 TLPSQNIEISAT
+520 VLESQNFEISAT
-532 VANNKKDYSL
+532 PANNKKDYSL
-542 TPMFEDLAGSAL
+542 APMFEDLAGNAL
-554 ILWKADVAD
+554 VLWKADVAD

-577 VEEGLANAVTFD
+577 EEAGLANAVTFD
-589 KSALKDITK
+589 KAALKDITK
-598 LTLNVDAA
+598 LTLNVDPA
-606 RTTAYKLDKSYYAK
+606 RTTEYKLDKSYYAK
-620 IDFKDANGEILNTVK
+620 IDFKDVNGEILNTVK
-635 APFTLSIPALSKFLV
+635 VPFTLSIPALSKFLV

-661 GKAYMNV
+661 GKAYMNM
-668 EDQATPYSADG
+668 EDQASPYSPDG

-695 YANNSTIKFAID
+695 YANSSTIKFAID

-712 GNTVIV
+712 GNTAIV
-718 GNYAKLVEIAA
+718 NNYAKLVNEASN
-729 TATQK
+729 T
-734 PEVAIELIAS
+734 VAIELIAA

-749 KAYHTPINIVIA
+749 KAYHTPISIVISEA
-761 EAKYLGIYPYGETE
+761 EYLGIYAYSETE

-783 DVMSPIEQGTVEAAS
+783 DIMSPIEQGTVAA
-798 AAGISVVATS
+798 ANATGISVVATS

-818 FKAATYAGIAY
+818 FKAATYAGVAY
-829 KIFKDK
+829 NIFKDK
-835 FAAGDTE
+835 FATGDTE

-902 TVKDIWGYT
+902 TVEDIWGYT
-911 KKADIN
+911 KKASIN
-917 VTVKPNSAN
+917 VTVKPSSTK

>member
-1 MTDSYVE
+1 K
-8 GIRNERL
+8 GIQNERL

-37 VILFSALMVGTAGTF
+37 VILFSALMVGTTGTF

-59 DDIDQINKELTD
+59 DDIDQINNELTE

-94 SGDGIVVTWNDNSTS
+94 SGDGIVVTWNDGTSS

-123 KVEITI
+123 KVTITI
-129 DPTTKNW
+129 DPTSKNW
-136 KIDGT
+136 MIDGI
-141 DTGICAEGKDGGA
+141 DTGICAEGKDGA
-154 GTPGTPGAAGKDAK
+154 GTSGTNGVDAK
-168 SPTISEETGNW
+168 SPSISETTGNW

-234 TPVVITEIEVMGQ
+234 TPVVITEIEVLGQ
-247 VVTEDNGKTYQVTDW
+247 IIENADGSAKLTAWGNAGI
-262 SEPISY
+262 PY
-268 NFVLATKANADK
+268 NFTLVSKAQAK
-280 WNKLDGAK
+280 AWNDLDGSK
-288 KLKEGQALSTLSNGN
+288 KLKENQALSTLSNSD
-303 LLVRIAP
+303 LLIRIAP

-335 TPTAFNGLLT
+335 APEAFNGLLT

-354 AMPLSAN
+354 KVAVSAN
-361 EGETYKKEA
+361 EGETYKDNA
-370 DYKAKFTVGDKA
+370 AYNANFTYKSNP

-389 ADGFTTLYNLSF
+389 ADGFATTYNLSF
-401 EFNENIDLA
+401 KYDNSIDLTA
-410 AKPIKLNDKA
+410 EPVSINDEA
-420 IDSAT
+420 LAT
-425 DQDNTK
+425 LPNTTP
-431 VTPATIGELLT
+431 VTVGEMLT
-442 VKFDNPQNVYDAY
+442 VEFDNPQNVYDAY
-455 VEIDEATIV
+455 IEIDEATQV
-464 RWGITDINGLSFKIG
+464 RWGITDIEGLSFKVG

-492 TIHYVALDGMVK
+492 IVHYVTLDGNTA
-504 STTTNVKPA
+504 STTYNIKPA
-513 KSLNGVT
+513 KTLNGVT
-520 TLPSQNIEISAT
+520 VLESQNIEISAT
-532 VANNKKDYSL
+532 AANNKKDYSL

-554 ILWKADVAD
+554 ILWKADVED

-577 VEEGLANAVTFD
+577 VEAGLANAVTFD

-635 APFTLSIPALSKFLV
+635 VPFTLSIPALSKFLV

-661 GKAYMNV
+661 GKAYMNT
-668 EDQATPYSADG
+668 EDLVTPAAGTPYA
-679 VSRYAFK
+679 SRYAFK

-695 YANNSTIKFAID
+695 YANSSTITFAID

-712 GNTVIV
+712 NNAAVANTH
-718 GNYAKLVEIAA
+718 AKLTDAS
-729 TATQK
+729 TSD
-734 PEVAIELIAS
+734 VAIELIG
-744 ADGSQ
+744 D
-749 KAYHTPINIVIA
+749 KAYHTPINIVISD
-761 EAKYLGIYPYGETE
+761 AKYLGIYAYGETE

-835 FAAGDTE
+835 FAATGDTE
-842 ASLYTSP
+842 ATLYTSP

>member
-1 MTDSYVE
+1 
-8 GIRNERL
+8 
-15 FTFYFFKFINLKFSI
+15 

-37 VILFSALMVGTAGTF
+37 VILFSALMIGTAGTF

-59 DDIDQINKELTD
+59 DDIDQINNELTE

-94 SGDGIVVTWNDNSTS
+94 SGDSIVVTWNDGTSS

-123 KVEITI
+123 KVTITI
-129 DPTTKNW
+129 DPASKNW
-136 KIDGT
+136 MIDGI
-141 DTGICAEGKDGGA
+141 DTGICAEGKDGA
-154 GTPGTPGAAGKDAK
+154 GTSGTNGVDAK
-168 SPTISEETGNW
+168 SPSISETTGNW

-234 TPVVITEIEVMGQ
+234 TPVVITEIEVLGQ
-247 VVTEDNGKTYQVTDW
+247 IIENADGSAKLTAWGNAGI
-262 SEPISY
+262 PY
-268 NFVLATKANADK
+268 NFILVSKAQAK
-280 WNKLDGAK
+280 AWNDLDGSK
-288 KLKEGQALSTLSNGN
+288 KLKENQALSTLSNSD
-303 LLVRIAP
+303 LLIRIAP

-335 TPTAFNGLLT
+335 APEAFNGLLT

-354 AMPLSAN
+354 KVAVSAN
-361 EGETYKKEA
+361 EGETYKDNA
-370 DYKAKFTVGDKA
+370 AYNANFTYKTNP

-389 ADGFTTLYNLSF
+389 ADGFATTYNLSF
-401 EFNENIDLA
+401 EYDGTIDLTA
-410 AKPIKLNDKA
+410 APISINDEA
-420 IDSAT
+420 LAAQPGTTS
-425 DQDNTK
+425 
-431 VTPATIGELLT
+431 VTVGEMLT
-442 VKFDNPQNVYDAY
+442 VEFDNPQNVYDAY
-455 VEIDEATIV
+455 IEIDEATQV
-464 RWGITDINGLSFKIG
+464 RWGITDIKGLSFKVG

-492 TIHYVALDGMVK
+492 TVHYVTLDGNTA
-504 STTTNVKPA
+504 STTYNIKPA
-513 KSLNGVT
+513 KTLNGVT
-520 TLPSQNIEISAT
+520 VLESQNIEISAT
-532 VANNKKDYSL
+532 AANNRKDYSL
-542 TPMFEDLAGSAL
+542 APMFEDLAGNAL
-554 ILWKADVAD
+554 VLWKADVTNTP
-563 KAITV
+563 AIKV

-577 VEEGLANAVTFD
+577 EEIGLANAVTFD
-589 KSALKDITK
+589 KSAIKDVTK

-606 RTTAYKLDKSYYAK
+606 RTAEYKLDKSYYAK
-620 IDFKDANGEILNTVK
+620 IDFKDADGEILNTVK
-635 APFTLSIPALSKFLV
+635 VPFTLSIPALSKFLV

-661 GKAYMNV
+661 GKAYMNT
-668 EDQATPYSADG
+668 EDLVTPAAGTPYA
-679 VSRYAFK
+679 SRYAFK

-695 YANNSTIKFAID
+695 YDHSSTITFAID

-712 GNTVIV
+712 NNVAVANTH
-718 GNYAKLVEIAA
+718 AKLTDAS
-729 TATQK
+729 TSD
-734 PEVAIELIAS
+734 VAIELIG
-744 ADGSQ
+744 D
-749 KAYHTPINIVIA
+749 KAYHTPINIVISD
-761 EAKYLGIYPYGETE
+761 AKYLGIYAYSETE

-835 FAAGDTE
+835 FATGDTE

>member
-1 MTDSYVE
+1 
-8 GIRNERL
+8 
-15 FTFYFFKFINLKFSI
+15 

-37 VILFSALMVGTAGTF
+37 VILFSALMIGTAGTF

-59 DDIDQINKELTD
+59 DDIDQINNELTE

-94 SGDGIVVTWNDNSTS
+94 SGDGIVVTWNDGTSS

-123 KVEITI
+123 KVTITI
-129 DPTTKNW
+129 DPASKNW
-136 KIDGT
+136 MIDGI
-141 DTGICAEGKDGGA
+141 DTGICAEGKDGA
-154 GTPGTPGAAGKDAK
+154 GTSGTNGVDAK
-168 SPTISEETGNW
+168 SPSISETTGNW

-234 TPVVITEIEVMGQ
+234 TPVVITEIEVLGQ
-247 VVTEDNGKTYQVTDW
+247 IIENADGSAKLTAWGNAGI
-262 SEPISY
+262 PY
-268 NFVLATKANADK
+268 NFTLVSKAQAK
-280 WNKLDGAK
+280 AWNDLDGSK
-288 KLKEGQALSTLSNGN
+288 KLKENQALSTLSNSD
-303 LLVRIAP
+303 LLIRIAP

-335 TPTAFNGLLT
+335 APEAFNGLLT

-354 AMPLSAN
+354 KVAVSAN
-361 EGETYKKEA
+361 EGETYKDNA
-370 DYKAKFTVGDKA
+370 AYNANFTYKTNP

-389 ADGFTTLYNLSF
+389 ADGFATTYNLSF
-401 EFNENIDLA
+401 EYDGTIDLTA
-410 AKPIKLNDKA
+410 APISINDEA
-420 IDSAT
+420 LAAQPGTTS
-425 DQDNTK
+425 
-431 VTPATIGELLT
+431 VTVGEMLT
-442 VKFDNPQNVYDAY
+442 VEFDNPQNVYDAY
-455 VEIDEATIV
+455 IEIDEATQV
-464 RWGITDINGLSFKIG
+464 RWGITDIKGLSFKVG
-479 KLADNITTTYFPI
+479 KLADNITTTYFQI
-492 TIHYVALDGMVK
+492 TVHYVTLDGNTA
-504 STTTNVKPA
+504 STTYNIKPA
-513 KSLNGVT
+513 KTLNGVT
-520 TLPSQNIEISAT
+520 VLESQNIEISAT
-532 VANNKKDYSL
+532 AANNRKDYSL
-542 TPMFEDLAGSAL
+542 APMFEDLAGNAL
-554 ILWKADVAD
+554 VLWKADVTNTP
-563 KAITV
+563 AIKV

-577 VEEGLANAVTFD
+577 EEIGLANAVTFD
-589 KSALKDITK
+589 KSAIKDVTK

-606 RTTAYKLDKSYYAK
+606 RTAEYKLDKSYYAK
-620 IDFKDANGEILNTVK
+620 IDFKDADGEILNTVK
-635 APFTLSIPALSKFLV
+635 VPFTLSIPALSKFLV

-661 GKAYMNV
+661 GKAYMNT
-668 EDQATPYSADG
+668 EDLVTPAAGTPYA
-679 VSRYAFK
+679 SRYAFK

-695 YANNSTIKFAID
+695 YDHSSTITFAID

-712 GNTVIV
+712 NNVAVANTH
-718 GNYAKLVEIAA
+718 AKLTDAS
-729 TATQK
+729 TSD
-734 PEVAIELIAS
+734 VAIELIG
-744 ADGSQ
+744 D
-749 KAYHTPINIVIA
+749 KAYHTPINIVISD
-761 EAKYLGIYPYGETE
+761 AKYLGIYAYSETE

-835 FAAGDTE
+835 FATGDTE

>member
-1 MTDSYVE
+1 
-8 GIRNERL
+8 
-15 FTFYFFKFINLKFSI
+15 

-37 VILFSALMVGTAGTF
+37 VILFSTLMVGTAGTF

-154 GTPGTPGAAGKDAK
+154 GTPGAPGAAGKDAK

-577 VEEGLANAVTFD
+577 VETGLANAVTFD

>member
-1 MTDSYVE
+1 
-8 GIRNERL
+8 
-15 FTFYFFKFINLKFSI
+15 

-154 GTPGTPGAAGKDAK
+154 GTPGAPGAAGKDAK

>member
-1 MTDSYVE
+1 
-8 GIRNERL
+8 
-15 FTFYFFKFINLKFSI
+15 

-37 VILFSALMVGTAGTF
+37 VILFSALMVGTTGTF

-59 DDIDQINKELTD
+59 DDIDQINNELTE

-94 SGDGIVVTWNDNSTS
+94 SGDGIVVTWNDGTSS

-123 KVEITI
+123 KVTITI
-129 DPTTKNW
+129 DPTSKNW
-136 KIDGT
+136 MIDGI
-141 DTGICAEGKDGGA
+141 DTGICAEGKDGA
-154 GTPGTPGAAGKDAK
+154 GTSGTNGVDAK
-168 SPTISEETGNW
+168 SPSISETTGNW

-234 TPVVITEIEVMGQ
+234 TPVVITEIEVLGQ
-247 VVTEDNGKTYQVTDW
+247 IIENADGSAKLTAWGNAGI
-262 SEPISY
+262 PY
-268 NFVLATKANADK
+268 NFTLVSKAQAK
-280 WNKLDGAK
+280 AWNDLDGSK
-288 KLKEGQALSTLSNGN
+288 KLKENQALSTLSNSD
-303 LLVRIAP
+303 LLIRIAP

-335 TPTAFNGLLT
+335 APEAFNGLLT

-354 AMPLSAN
+354 KVAVSAN
-361 EGETYKKEA
+361 EGETYKDNA
-370 DYKAKFTVGDKA
+370 AYNANFTYKSNP

-389 ADGFTTLYNLSF
+389 ADGFATTYNLSF
-401 EFNENIDLA
+401 KYDNSIDLTA
-410 AKPIKLNDKA
+410 EPVSINDEA
-420 IDSAT
+420 LAT
-425 DQDNTK
+425 LPNTTP
-431 VTPATIGELLT
+431 VTVGEMLT
-442 VKFDNPQNVYDAY
+442 VEFDNPQNVYDAY
-455 VEIDEATIV
+455 IEIDEATQV
-464 RWGITDINGLSFKIG
+464 RWGITDIEGLSFKVG

-492 TIHYVALDGMVK
+492 IVHYVTLDGNTA
-504 STTTNVKPA
+504 STTYNIKPA
-513 KSLNGVT
+513 KTLNGVT
-520 TLPSQNIEISAT
+520 VLESQNIEISAT
-532 VANNKKDYSL
+532 AANNKKDYSL

-554 ILWKADVAD
+554 ILWKADVED

-577 VEEGLANAVTFD
+577 VEAGLANAVTFD

-635 APFTLSIPALSKFLV
+635 VPFTLSIPALSKFLV

-661 GKAYMNV
+661 GKAYMNT
-668 EDQATPYSADG
+668 EDLVTPAAGTPYA
-679 VSRYAFK
+679 SRYAFK

-695 YANNSTIKFAID
+695 YANSSTITFAID

-712 GNTVIV
+712 NNAAVANTH
-718 GNYAKLVEIAA
+718 AKLTDAS
-729 TATQK
+729 TSD
-734 PEVAIELIAS
+734 VAIELIG
-744 ADGSQ
+744 D
-749 KAYHTPINIVIA
+749 KAYHTPINIVISD
-761 EAKYLGIYPYGETE
+761 AKYLGIYAYGETE

-835 FAAGDTE
+835 FAATGDTE
-842 ASLYTSP
+842 ATLYTSP

-890 NAGYDTTEKLNV
+890 NAGYDTTEKLNI

>member
-1 MTDSYVE
+1 
-8 GIRNERL
+8 
-15 FTFYFFKFINLKFSI
+15 

-136 KIDGT
+136 KIDGI

-154 GTPGTPGAAGKDAK
+154 GTPGAPGAAGKDAK

-577 VEEGLANAVTFD
+577 VEKGLANAVTFD

-835 FAAGDTE
+835 FADTEDTE
-842 ASLYTSP
+842 ATLYTSP

>member
-1 MTDSYVE
+1 
-8 GIRNERL
+8 
-15 FTFYFFKFINLKFSI
+15 

-37 VILFSALMVGTAGTF
+37 VILFSALMVGTTGTF

-59 DDIDQINKELTD
+59 DDIDQINNELTE

-94 SGDGIVVTWNDNSTS
+94 SGDGIVVTWNDGTSS

-123 KVEITI
+123 KVTITI
-129 DPTTKNW
+129 DPTSKNW
-136 KIDGT
+136 MIDGI
-141 DTGICAEGKDGGA
+141 DTGICAEGKDGA
-154 GTPGTPGAAGKDAK
+154 GTSGTNGVDAK
-168 SPTISEETGNW
+168 SPSISETTGNW

-234 TPVVITEIEVMGQ
+234 TPVVITEIEVLGQ
-247 VVTEDNGKTYQVTDW
+247 IIENADGSAKLTAGGNAGI
-262 SEPISY
+262 PY
-268 NFVLATKANADK
+268 NFTLVSKAQAK
-280 WNKLDGAK
+280 AWNDLDGSK
-288 KLKEGQALSTLSNGN
+288 KLKENQALSTLSNSD
-303 LLVRIAP
+303 LLIRIAP

-335 TPTAFNGLLT
+335 APEAFNGLLT

-354 AMPLSAN
+354 KVAVSAN
-361 EGETYKKEA
+361 EGETYKDNA
-370 DYKAKFTVGDKA
+370 AYNANFTYKSNP

-389 ADGFTTLYNLSF
+389 ADGFATTYNLSF
-401 EFNENIDLA
+401 KYDNSIDLTA
-410 AKPIKLNDKA
+410 EPVSINDEA
-420 IDSAT
+420 LAT
-425 DQDNTK
+425 LPNTTP
-431 VTPATIGELLT
+431 VTVGEMLT
-442 VKFDNPQNVYDAY
+442 VEFDNPQNVYDAY
-455 VEIDEATIV
+455 IEIDEATQV
-464 RWGITDINGLSFKIG
+464 RWGITDIEGLSFKVG

-492 TIHYVALDGMVK
+492 IVHYVTLDGNTA
-504 STTTNVKPA
+504 STTYNIKPA
-513 KSLNGVT
+513 KTLNGVT
-520 TLPSQNIEISAT
+520 VLESQNIEISAT
-532 VANNKKDYSL
+532 AANNKKDYSL

-554 ILWKADVAD
+554 ILWKADVED

-577 VEEGLANAVTFD
+577 VEAGLANAVTFD

-635 APFTLSIPALSKFLV
+635 VPFTLSIPALSKFLV

-661 GKAYMNV
+661 GKAYMNT
-668 EDQATPYSADG
+668 EDLVTPAAGTPYA
-679 VSRYAFK
+679 SRYAFK

-695 YANNSTIKFAID
+695 YANSSTITFAID

-712 GNTVIV
+712 NNAAVANTH
-718 GNYAKLVEIAA
+718 AKLTDAS
-729 TATQK
+729 TSD
-734 PEVAIELIAS
+734 VAIELIG
-744 ADGSQ
+744 D
-749 KAYHTPINIVIA
+749 KAYHTPINIVISD
-761 EAKYLGIYPYGETE
+761 AKYLGIYAYGETE

-835 FAAGDTE
+835 FAATGDTE
-842 ASLYTSP
+842 ATLYTSP

>member
-1 MTDSYVE
+1 
-8 GIRNERL
+8 
-15 FTFYFFKFINLKFSI
+15 

-154 GTPGTPGAAGKDAK
+154 GTPGAPGAAGKDAK

-577 VEEGLANAVTFD
+577 VETGLANAVTFD

-835 FAAGDTE
+835 FAAGNTE

>member
-1 MTDSYVE
+1 
-8 GIRNERL
+8 
-15 FTFYFFKFINLKFSI
+15 
-30 MNKKFLS
+30 MNKKYLS

-154 GTPGTPGAAGKDAK
+154 GTPGAPGAAGKDAK

-577 VEEGLANAVTFD
+577 VETGLANAVTFD

>member
-1 MTDSYVE
+1 
-8 GIRNERL
+8 
-15 FTFYFFKFINLKFSI
+15 

-59 DDIDQINKELTD
+59 DDIDQINNELTE

-136 KIDGT
+136 KIDGI

-154 GTPGTPGAAGKDAK
+154 GTPGAPGAAGKDAK

-179 VVYAWDSE
+179 VVYSWDAE
-187 KQEYVGTDT
+187 KQEYVPTDT
-196 GVSAKG
+196 GISAKG

-234 TPVVITEIEVMGQ
+234 SPVVITEIEVMGQ
-247 VVTEDNGKTYQVTDW
+247 VATTDNGKTYQVTDW
-262 SEPISY
+262 SEPIAY
-268 NFVLATKANADK
+268 NFTLASKTEADK

-335 TPTAFNGLLT
+335 TPAAFNGLLTGLAPQT

-370 DYKAKFTVGDKA
+370 DYKAKFTVDGKA

-401 EFNENIDLA
+401 VYDSENIDLTA
-410 AKPIKLNDKA
+410 EPVKLNDEA
-420 IDSAT
+420 IDSTT
-425 DQDNTK
+425 DPVDGEK

-442 VKFDNPQNVYDAY
+442 VKFNNPQNVYDAY

-464 RWGITDINGLSFKIG
+464 RWGITDIDGLSFKIG

-492 TIHYVALDGMVK
+492 TIHYVALDGKVT
-504 STTTNVKPA
+504 STPTNVKPA
-513 KSLNGVT
+513 KSLSGVT
-520 TLPSQNIEISAT
+520 TLPTQNFEISAT
-532 VANNKKDYSL
+532 AANNKKDYSL

-577 VEEGLANAVTFD
+577 VEAGLANAVTFD

>member
-1 MTDSYVE
+1 
-8 GIRNERL
+8 
-15 FTFYFFKFINLKFSI
+15 

-129 DPTTKNW
+129 DSTTKNW
-136 KIDGT
+136 KIDGI
-141 DTGICAEGKDGGA
+141 DTGICAEGKDGGT
-154 GTPGTPGAAGKDAK
+154 GTPGAPGAAGKDAK

-179 VVYAWDSE
+179 VVYSWDAE
-187 KQEYVGTDT
+187 KQEYVPTDT
-196 GVSAKG
+196 GISAKG

-234 TPVVITEIEVMGQ
+234 SPVVITEIEVMGQ
-247 VVTEDNGKTYQVTDW
+247 VATTDNGKSYQLTDW
-262 SEPISY
+262 GSATIPY
-268 NFVLATKANADK
+268 NFTLVNKTVADK
-280 WNKLDGAK
+280 WNKLNGAK
-288 KLKEGQALSTLSNGN
+288 KLKEKQALSTLSNGN
-303 LLVRIAP
+303 LLIRIAP

-321 MVNSKLGEAPMTLG
+321 MVNSKLEEAPITLG
-335 TPTAFNGLLT
+335 APVAFNGLLT
-345 RAVSGNGLW
+345 KAVSGNGLW
-354 AMPLSAN
+354 SMPISAN
-361 EGETYKKEA
+361 EGETYKNNDA
-370 DYKAKFTVGDKA
+370 YNAKFSVSSKA

-389 ADGFTTLYNLSF
+389 AEGFTTLYNLSF
-401 EFNENIDLA
+401 
-410 AKPIKLNDKA
+410 KY
-420 IDSAT
+420 
-425 DQDNTK
+425 DNTINLTATPK
-431 VTPATIGELLT
+431 TINEVILGTTTATPSAVTVGELLT
-442 VKFDNPQNVYDAY
+442 VAFDNPQNVYDAY
-455 VEIDEATIV
+455 VEIDEATVV
-464 RWGITDINGLSFKIG
+464 RWGITDINGLSFKVG

-492 TIHYVALDGMVK
+492 TVHYVTLAGTYA
-504 STTTNVKPA
+504 SGTYYIKPA

-520 TLPSQNIEISAT
+520 TLPTQNFEISAT
-532 VANNKKDYSL
+532 PANNKKDYSL
-542 TPMFEDLAGSAL
+542 APMFEDLAGNAL
-554 ILWKADVAD
+554 VLWKADVTNNPTI
-563 KAITV
+563 KV

-577 VEEGLANAVTFD
+577 EETSLSNAVTFD
-589 KSALKDITK
+589 KSTVKDITK

-635 APFTLSIPALSKFLV
+635 VPFTLSIPALSKFLV

-661 GKAYMNV
+661 GKAYMNT
-668 EDQATPYSADG
+668 EDLVTPAAGTPYA
-679 VSRYAFK
+679 SRYAFK

-695 YANNSTIKFAID
+695 YANSSTITFAID

-712 GNTVIV
+712 NNAAVANTH
-718 GNYAKLVEIAA
+718 AKLTDAS
-729 TATQK
+729 TSD
-734 PEVAIELIAS
+734 VAIELIG
-744 ADGSQ
+744 D
-749 KAYHTPINIVIA
+749 KAYHTPINIVISD
-761 EAKYLGIYPYGETE
+761 AKYLGIYAYGETE

-835 FAAGDTE
+835 FTATGDTE
-842 ASLYTSP
+842 ATLYTSP

>member
-1 MTDSYVE
+1 
-8 GIRNERL
+8 
-15 FTFYFFKFINLKFSI
+15 

-37 VILFSALMVGTAGTF
+37 VILFSALMVGTTGTF

-59 DDIDQINKELTD
+59 DDIDQINNELTE

-94 SGDGIVVTWNDNSTS
+94 SGDGIVVTWNDGTSS

-123 KVEITI
+123 KVTITI
-129 DPTTKNW
+129 DPTSKNW
-136 KIDGT
+136 MIDGI
-141 DTGICAEGKDGGA
+141 DTGICAEGKDGA
-154 GTPGTPGAAGKDAK
+154 GTSGTNGVDAK
-168 SPTISEETGNW
+168 SPSISETTGNW

-234 TPVVITEIEVMGQ
+234 TPVVITEIEVLGQ
-247 VVTEDNGKTYQVTDW
+247 IIENADGSAELTAWGNAGI
-262 SEPISY
+262 PY
-268 NFVLATKANADK
+268 NFTLVSKAQAK
-280 WNKLDGAK
+280 AWNDLDGSK
-288 KLKEGQALSTLSNGN
+288 KLKENQALSTLSNSD
-303 LLVRIAP
+303 LLIRIAP

-335 TPTAFNGLLT
+335 APKAFNGLLT

-354 AMPLSAN
+354 KVAVSAN
-361 EGETYKKEA
+361 EGETYKDNA
-370 DYKAKFTVGDKA
+370 AYNANFTYKSNP

-389 ADGFTTLYNLSF
+389 ADGFATTYNLSF
-401 EFNENIDLA
+401 KYDNSIDLTA
-410 AKPIKLNDKA
+410 EPVSINDEA
-420 IDSAT
+420 LAT
-425 DQDNTK
+425 LPNTTP
-431 VTPATIGELLT
+431 VTVGEMLT
-442 VKFDNPQNVYDAY
+442 VEFDNPQNVYDAY
-455 VEIDEATIV
+455 IEIDEATQV
-464 RWGITDINGLSFKIG
+464 RWGITDIEGLSFKVG

-492 TIHYVALDGMVK
+492 IVHYVTLDGNTA
-504 STTTNVKPA
+504 STTYNIKPA
-513 KSLNGVT
+513 KTLNGVT
-520 TLPSQNIEISAT
+520 VLESQNIEISAT
-532 VANNKKDYSL
+532 AANNKKDYSL

-554 ILWKADVAD
+554 ILWKADVEN

-577 VEEGLANAVTFD
+577 VEAGLANAVTFD

-635 APFTLSIPALSKFLV
+635 VPFTLSIPALSKFLV

-661 GKAYMNV
+661 GKAYMNT
-668 EDQATPYSADG
+668 EDLVAPAAGTPYA
-679 VSRYAFK
+679 SRYAFK

-695 YANNSTIKFAID
+695 YANSSTITFAID

-712 GNTVIV
+712 NNVAVANTH
-718 GNYAKLVEIAA
+718 AKLTEAS
-729 TATQK
+729 TSN
-734 PEVAIELIAS
+734 VAIELIG
-744 ADGSQ
+744 D
-749 KAYHTPINIVIA
+749 KAYHTPINIVISD
-761 EAKYLGIYPYGETE
+761 AKYLGIYAYGETE

-835 FAAGDTE
+835 FVTGDTE

>member
-1 MTDSYVE
+1 
-8 GIRNERL
+8 
-15 FTFYFFKFINLKFSI
+15 

-136 KIDGT
+136 KIDGI

-154 GTPGTPGAAGKDAK
+154 GTPGAPGAAGKDAK

-370 DYKAKFTVGDKA
+370 DYKAKFTVGDKT

-835 FAAGDTE
+835 FADTEDTE
-842 ASLYTSP
+842 ATLYTSP

>member
-1 MTDSYVE
+1 
-8 GIRNERL
+8 
-15 FTFYFFKFINLKFSI
+15 

-37 VILFSALMVGTAGTF
+37 VILFSALMIGTAGTF

-59 DDIDQINKELTD
+59 DDIDQINNELTE

-94 SGDGIVVTWNDNSTS
+94 SGDGIVVTWNDGTSS

-123 KVEITI
+123 KVTITI
-129 DPTTKNW
+129 DPTSKNW
-136 KIDGT
+136 MIDGI
-141 DTGICAEGKDGGA
+141 DTGICAEGKDGA
-154 GTPGTPGAAGKDAK
+154 GTSGTNGVDAK
-168 SPTISEETGNW
+168 SPSISETTGNW

-247 VVTEDNGKTYQVTDW
+247 VATEDNGKTYQVTDW

-370 DYKAKFTVGDKA
+370 DYKAKFTVDNKA

-455 VEIDEATIV
+455 IEIDEATIV
-464 RWGITDINGLSFKIG
+464 RWGITDIDGLSFKIG

-492 TIHYVALDGMVK
+492 TIHYVALDGVVK

-513 KSLNGVT
+513 KSLSGVT

-532 VANNKKDYSL
+532 AANNKKDYSL

-577 VEEGLANAVTFD
+577 VETGLANAVTFD

-661 GKAYMNV
+661 GKAYMNT
-668 EDQATPYSADG
+668 EDLVTSAAGTPYA
-679 VSRYAFK
+679 SRYAFK

-695 YANNSTIKFAID
+695 YANSSTITFAID

-712 GNTVIV
+712 NNVAVANTH
-718 GNYAKLVEIAA
+718 AKLTNAS
-729 TATQK
+729 TSN
-734 PEVAIELIAS
+734 VAIELIG
-744 ADGSQ
+744 D
-749 KAYHTPINIVIA
+749 KAYHTPINIVISD
-761 EAKYLGIYPYGETE
+761 AKYLGIYAYGETE

-835 FAAGDTE
+835 FATGDTE

>member
-1 MTDSYVE
+1 
-8 GIRNERL
+8 
-15 FTFYFFKFINLKFSI
+15 

-154 GTPGTPGAAGKDAK
+154 GTPGAPGAAGKDAK

-247 VVTEDNGKTYQVTDW
+247 VVTGDNGKTYQVTGW

-268 NFVLATKANADK
+268 NFVLATRANADK
-280 WNKLDGAK
+280 WNELDGAK

-361 EGETYKKEA
+361 EDETYKKED
-370 DYKAKFTVGDKA
+370 DYKAKFTVDDKA

-401 EFNENIDLA
+401 EFNKNIDLA

-442 VKFDNPQNVYDAY
+442 VKFNNPQNVYDAY

-504 STTTNVKPA
+504 STITNVKPA

-577 VEEGLANAVTFD
+577 VETGLANAVTFD

>member
-1 MTDSYVE
+1 
-8 GIRNERL
+8 
-15 FTFYFFKFINLKFSI
+15 

-154 GTPGTPGAAGKDAK
+154 GTPGAPGAAGKDAK

-370 DYKAKFTVGDKA
+370 DYKAKFTVGAKA

-577 VEEGLANAVTFD
+577 VETGLANAVTFD

>member
-1 MTDSYVE
+1 
-8 GIRNERL
+8 
-15 FTFYFFKFINLKFSI
+15 

-154 GTPGTPGAAGKDAK
+154 GTPGAPGAAGKDAK

-247 VVTEDNGKTYQVTDW
+247 VVTKDNGKTYQVTDW